1 VVLKFYYLKKMSNIY
16 FLRHGQSHAN
26 LKGLI
31 SSKLPGSKLTSAG
44 INQSKIIA
52 KKIKKIIDINIIYCS
67 PFQRTIQTLK
77 HLKINSRP
85 LFKNVI
91 IEDRIREI
99 DYGIYDSQ
107 TVQKKELA
115 IKKTLNRIY
124 KGDNEIRFGI
134 TGENEE
140 EIMARIGSF
149 LVELIKKRKNALVIT
164 HQCVVDIILGL
175 RQKIHKNNQ
184 ITQIFNC
191 HFQKIV
197 FNTKDISPIK
207 KILKQYKGKQYSPY
221 LLVDG
226 DIYAKTLF
234 YPSVQLPKDI
244 PISTPFTFPFKGN
257 NVYLSLDKMG
267 WWNPLGGHIERGETW
282 KNTIKRE
289 AKEEAGVIINNIKI
303 VGYVH
308 VKHLIETENNRY
320 LPESIIPITISNMV
334 KYLKKWQKAETRK
347 RGIFTFKQASKL
359 LKKREDNNQMLEIFK
374 YITNYVYKYE

>member
-1 VVLKFYYLKKMSNIY
+1 MSNIY